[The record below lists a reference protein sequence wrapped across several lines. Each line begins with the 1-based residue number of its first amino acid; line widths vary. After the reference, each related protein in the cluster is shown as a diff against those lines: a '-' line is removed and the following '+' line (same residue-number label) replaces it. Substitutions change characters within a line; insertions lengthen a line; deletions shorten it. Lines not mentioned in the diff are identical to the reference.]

1 MDGSDAGAGP
11 GAVVARGVGKRFGG
25 TVALERVDLTVG
37 AGEVHGLLG
46 PNGAGKTTFLRMV
59 LGLVRP
65 DEGELGVLGSEVRRA
80 GRGGVEGLAGFVESP
95 RFYPYLSAVRN
106 LTLLAAYDGIGADEA
121 AVDGALERVDL
132 GGAARR
138 KVGGFS
144 FGMRQ
149 RLGIAAALLRRPR
162 LLVLD
167 EPANGLDPA
176 GVRDM
181 RALVR
186 QLGRDGLTVLLS
198 SHNMAE
204 VEQLCDTVTIMN
216 RGRIVYTGGLD
227 ELRDRAPDPA
237 HRLLTGDDRA
247 AVKVAADVE
256 GLSAED
262 EGAAGLAVRARR
274 EALDRFV
281 LELGRAGIPVREL
294 RLETT
299 SLEQQFLRLT
309 EEVSDR

>member
-1 MDGSDAGAGP
+1 MDGSGVGVA
-11 GAVVARGVGKRFGG
+11 AVVGRGVGKRFGP
-25 TVALERVDLTVG
+25 TVALDRVDLAVRVG
-37 AGEVHGLLG
+37 GVHALLG
-46 PNGAGKTTFLRMV
+46 PNGAGKTTLLRMV

-65 DEGELGVLGSEVRRA
+65 DEGELHVLGHEVRRA
-80 GRGGVEGLAGFVESP
+80 GGGGPDGSAGFVESP
-95 RFYPYLSAVRN
+95 RFYPYLSAERN
-106 LTLLAAYDGIGADEA
+106 LALLAAYDGGGADET
-121 AVDGALERVDL
+121 VVGDALARVDL
-132 GGAARR
+132 SGVARQ
-138 KVGGFS
+138 KAGGFS

-149 RLGIAAALLRRPR
+149 RLGIAAALLRNPR

-186 QLGRDGLTVLLS
+186 ELGEGGLTVLLS

-216 RGRIVYTGGLD
+216 HGRIVYTGGLD
-227 ELRDRAPDPA
+227 ELRDHAPDPA
-237 HRLLTGDDRA
+237 HRLLTSDDRA
-247 AVKVAADVE
+247 AEKAAADAV
-256 GLSAED
+256 GVSVAR
-262 EGAAGLAVRARR
+262 EGAAGLAVRAQR

-281 LELGRAGIPVREL
+281 LELGRAGVAVREL

-309 EEVSDR
+309 EEASDR